1 MSDLGHTWCSSWL
14 CMHIDKR
21 HGTQPIPTRIC
32 PTEWS
37 LVSFE
42 ACCAVMHA
50 SFTAKMTLKHRSVNF
65 TSMPAVCALI
75 LHACIAKK
83 CANKQYIYIYNMG
96 YFRYIYCRSRDKM
109 FNIHASHHTVSNH
122 FVCMVMYGIPVG
134 DAQWNLLPSLP
145 GEALQTASINS
156 RELIGKLWGSPE
168 CKHSLAFEYA
178 IHRSWFSNTFNK
190 TRWPLFG

>member
-1 MSDLGHTWCSSWL
+1 
-14 CMHIDKR
+14 
-21 HGTQPIPTRIC
+21 
-32 PTEWS
+32 
-37 LVSFE
+37 
-42 ACCAVMHA
+42 
-50 SFTAKMTLKHRSVNF
+50 
-65 TSMPAVCALI
+65 
-75 LHACIAKK
+75 
-83 CANKQYIYIYNMG
+83 
-96 YFRYIYCRSRDKM
+96 M

-190 TRWPLFG
+190 TR

>member
-1 MSDLGHTWCSSWL
+1 
-14 CMHIDKR
+14 
-21 HGTQPIPTRIC
+21 
-32 PTEWS
+32 
-37 LVSFE
+37 
-42 ACCAVMHA
+42 MHA

-75 LHACIAKK
+75 LHACIAKN
-83 CANKQYIYIYNMG
+83 AQTNNMYITWDTLDT
-96 YFRYIYCRSRDKM
+96 YCRSRDKM

-122 FVCMVMYGIPVG
+122 FVCMVMYGIPGG

-190 TRWPLFG
+190 TR

>member
-1 MSDLGHTWCSSWL
+1 MQVSPPKWHWSTDLWILQACLQCVHWYY
-14 CMHIDKR
+14 
-21 HGTQPIPTRIC
+21 TR
-32 PTEWS
+32 
-37 LVSFE
+37 
-42 ACCAVMHA
+42 
-50 SFTAKMTLKHRSVNF
+50 
-65 TSMPAVCALI
+65 ALQKNAQTNNI
-75 LHACIAKK
+75 
-83 CANKQYIYIYNMG
+83 YIYITWDTLDT
-96 YFRYIYCRSRDKM
+96 YCRSRDKM

-145 GEALQTASINS
+145 GEAKQTGSINS

-178 IHRSWFSNTFNK
+178 IHRSWFPNTFNK